1 MGERVLPEIIP
12 ILEKGLES
20 DQPDQ
25 RQGVCIGLSEIM
37 ASTSKDMVLTFVNS
51 LVPTVRKALCDPL
64 PEVRQAAAKTF
75 DSLHSTVGGRALDD
89 ILPAMLNQL
98 VCFMLNQLVSFH
110 FVI

>member
-1 MGERVLPEIIP
+1 MVRKLGERVLPEIIP
-12 ILEKGLES
+12 ILEHGLKS

-37 ASTSKDMVLTFVNS
+37 TSTSKEMVLTFVNS

-75 DSLHSTVGGRALDD
+75 DSLHSTVGSRALDD
-89 ILPAMLNQL
+89 ILPPMLS
-98 VCFMLNQLVSFH
+98 QLVSYRYF
-110 FVI
+110 I